1 MKNMELGHLNIP
13 KPELERFSFTHD
25 IQTRLY
31 LQYSGLIESTDIGKR
46 VLSALESDPRV
57 INLKGHIISKGSSAL
72 RFEPK
77 VLAMW
82 FLWAINEFGQE
93 VAEEHLN
100 TFLDSSDIPII
111 NTLWVLGVE
120 VDESIQLTNGLC
132 ITPISEMPDSREKE
146 YYLKHSFDATGHQQP
161 KPKAAI
167 TYLTKITRSHK
178 GDEDPSYTFERDKDF
193 GESSK
198 LLYDASLALNA
209 IENTS
214 CIPYFPTA
222 YTLPQM
228 PIGLFGGSGGGA
240 PLHDVIGHKITKITI
255 EHTDE
260 INTVLSSLLAMPDKE
275 KARYSRVL
283 SRLSQSKRREQIE
296 DKILDLG
303 IALEMALL
311 DDNKNNQQL
320 SLTFR
325 LRGSWLISA
334 DENERLSIYHELR
347 DIYNYRSQV
356 AHSGVLCGNDAEK
369 INAVRESFPN
379 FALIA
384 ERIVRKL
391 ICEER
396 PDWSKLLLGII

>member
-1 MKNMELGHLNIP
+1 MEIGHLNIP

-31 LQYSGLIESTDIGKR
+31 LQYSEIIESTDIGKQ
-46 VLSALESDPRV
+46 VLNALESDPR
-57 INLKGHIISKGSSAL
+57 IIELEGHMISKGSSAS
-72 RFEPK
+72 RFETK

-82 FLWAINEFGQE
+82 FLWATNEFGQE
-93 VAEEHLN
+93 VAEENLN
-100 TFLDSSDIPII
+100 VFLDSDQIPII

-120 VDESIQLTNGLC
+120 VDETIQLKNGLC
-132 ITPISEMPDSREKE
+132 ITPISEMPNSREKE
-146 YYLKHSFDATGHQQP
+146 HYIKHSFDATGHQQP

-167 TYLTKITRSHK
+167 TYLTAMTRSHK
-178 GDEDPSYTFERDKDF
+178 DDDLSSTFERDKEF
-193 GESSK
+193 WESSK

-214 CIPYFPTA
+214 CIPYFSTA
-222 YTLPQM
+222 YTLPNM
-228 PIGLFGGSGGGA
+228 PVGLFGGSGGGA
-240 PLHDVIGHKITKITI
+240 PLHDIIGHRVTKVAL
-255 EHTDE
+255 EQVDV
-260 INTVLSSLLAMPDKE
+260 INSVLSSLLGMPEKE

-311 DDNKNNQQL
+311 EDNKNNQQL

-325 LRGSWLISA
+325 LRGSWFISA
-334 DENERLSIYHELR
+334 DETERLSIYRELR
-347 DIYNYRSQV
+347 DVYNYRSQV
-356 AHSGVLCGNDAEK
+356 AHSGVLCGNDMEK

-379 FALIA
+379 YALIA

>member
-46 VLSALESDPRV
+46 VLSLLESDPRV
-57 INLKGHIISKGSSAL
+57 MNLEGHMISKGSSAS

-93 VAEEHLN
+93 VAEENLN
-100 TFLDSSDIPII
+100 TFLDSGEIPII
-111 NTLWVLGVE
+111 NTLWVLAVE
-120 VDESIQLTNGLC
+120 VDESIQLKNGLC

-146 YYLKHSFDATGHQQP
+146 HYLKHSFDATGHQQP

-178 GDEDPSYTFERDKDF
+178 DEDPSSTFERDKDF
-193 GESSK
+193 WESSK
-198 LLYDASLALNA
+198 LLYDASLSLNA

-214 CIPYFPTA
+214 CIPYFSTA

-228 PIGLFGGSGGGA
+228 PIGLFWGSGGGA
-240 PLHDVIGHKITKITI
+240 PLHDVIGHRVTKITI
-255 EHTDE
+255 DQADE
-260 INTVLSSLLAMPDKE
+260 INTVLSSLLTMPDKE
-275 KARYSRVL
+275 KVRYSRVL

-311 DDNKNNQQL
+311 DDNINNQQL
-320 SLTFR
+320 LLTFR

-334 DENERLSIYHELR
+334 DKNERLSIYRELR
-347 DIYNYRSQV
+347 DIYKYRSQV

-396 PDWSKLLLGII
+396 PDWTKLLLGII

>member
-1 MKNMELGHLNIP
+1 ME
-13 KPELERFSFTHD
+13 
-25 IQTRLY
+25 
-31 LQYSGLIESTDIGKR
+31 
-46 VLSALESDPRV
+46 ADPRV
-57 INLKGHIISKGSSAL
+57 IDLEGHMISKGSSASG
-72 RFEPK
+72 FETK

-82 FLWAINEFGQE
+82 FLWATNEFGQK
-93 VAEEHLN
+93 VAEKSLN
-100 TFLDSSDIPII
+100 AFLDSDEIPIV

-120 VDESIQLTNGLC
+120 VDDTIQLTNGLC
-132 ITPISEMPDSREKE
+132 ITPISEMPNSREKE
-146 YYLKHSFDATGHQQP
+146 HYLKHSFDDTGHQQP

-167 TYLTKITRSHK
+167 TYQTTITRSHK
-178 GDEDPSYTFERDKDF
+178 DDDPSTTFERDKDF
-193 GESSK
+193 WESSK

-214 CIPYFPTA
+214 CIPYFSTA
-222 YTLPQM
+222 YTLPNM

-240 PLHDVIGHKITKITI
+240 PLHDIIGHRVTKIVL
-255 EHTDE
+255 EQSDS
-260 INTVLSSLLAMPDKE
+260 INTVLSSLLGMSEKE

-311 DDNKNNQQL
+311 EDNKNNQQL

-334 DENERLSIYHELR
+334 DETERLSIYRELR
-347 DIYNYRSQV
+347 DVYNYRSQV
-356 AHSGVLCGNDAEK
+356 AHSGVLCGNDVEK
-369 INAVRESFPN
+369 INAVRESFTSY
-379 FALIA
+379 ALIA

-396 PDWSKLLLGII
+396 PNWSKLLLGII

>member
-1 MKNMELGHLNIP
+1 MKLGHLNIP
-13 KPELERFSFTHD
+13 KPELEKFSFTHN

-31 LQYSGLIESTDIGKR
+31 LQYSGFIENTDIGKQ

-57 INLKGHIISKGSSAL
+57 MSLDGHMISKGSNAS

-93 VAEEHLN
+93 VAEEHIN
-100 TFLDSSDIPII
+100 TFLDSNDIPII
-111 NTLWVLGVE
+111 NTLWVLGIDVG
-120 VDESIQLTNGLC
+120 ESIQLTNGIC

-146 YYLKHSFDATGHQQP
+146 HYLKHSFDSTGHQQP

-167 TYLTKITRSHK
+167 TYLTKITKSYK
-178 GDEDPSYTFERDKDF
+178 DDDPSFTFEKDKDF
-193 GESSK
+193 WDSSK
-198 LLYDASLALNA
+198 LLYDVALALNA

-214 CIPYFPTA
+214 CIPYFSTA

-228 PIGLFGGSGGGA
+228 PIGQFGGSGGGA
-240 PLHDVIGHKITKITI
+240 PVHDVIGHKITKITI
-255 EHTDE
+255 EQTDE
-260 INTVLSSLLAMPDKE
+260 INTVLSSLLAMSDKE

-283 SRLSQSKRREQIE
+283 SRLSQAKRREQIE

-325 LRGSWLISA
+325 LRGSWLIST
-334 DENERLSIYHELR
+334 DENERLSIYRELR
-347 DIYNYRSQV
+347 DIYNFRSQV
-356 AHSGVLCGNDAEK
+356 AHNGVLCGNDAEK

-384 ERIVRKL
+384 ERIIKKL

>member
-31 LQYSGLIESTDIGKR
+31 LQYSGLIESTDIGKQ
-46 VLSALESDPRV
+46 VLSAIESDPRV
-57 INLKGHIISKGSSAL
+57 MGLEGHMISKGSSAS

-82 FLWAINEFGQE
+82 FLWAINEFGQKL
-93 VAEEHLN
+93 AEENLN
-100 TFLDSSDIPII
+100 KFLDSDEIPII

-120 VDESIQLTNGLC
+120 VDETIQLTNGLC
-132 ITPISEMPDSREKE
+132 ITPISEMPNSREKE
-146 YYLKHSFDATGHQQP
+146 NYLKHSFDITGHQQP

-167 TYLTKITRSHK
+167 TYLTKITRSNK
-178 GDEDPSYTFERDKDF
+178 DDDPSSTFERDKGF
-193 GESSK
+193 WESSK

-214 CIPYFPTA
+214 CIPYFSTA
-222 YTLPQM
+222 YTLPEM
-228 PIGLFGGSGGGA
+228 PIGLFGGSGGGT
-240 PLHDVIGHKITKITI
+240 PLHDIFGHRVTKIAAAQ
-255 EHTDE
+255 TDG
-260 INTVLSSLLAMPDKE
+260 INSVLSSLLRMSEKD

-311 DDNKNNQQL
+311 EDNKNNQQL

-325 LRGSWLISA
+325 LRGSWLISS
-334 DENERLSIYHELR
+334 DEAERVSIYRELR
-347 DIYNYRSQV
+347 DIYDFRSQV

-369 INAVRESFPN
+369 LNAVRERFPN
-379 FALIA
+379 FAFIA

-391 ICEER
+391 ICEKR